1 MRILGAAAIGVG
13 VIAFILWLISW
24 IYWNVLEN
32 MGETVTYVIRG
43 VSAGSVVLEFLAI
56 LLVAI
61 GLVVGGGRRTPV

>member
-24 IYWNVLEN
+24 IYWNLLEN

-61 GLVVGGGRRTPV
+61 GLVVGGGRRTAV